1 MGMYRLSLVKLG
13 CWMNISAPLATV
25 AAGVLVEQ
33 VKKSRIMEAMP
44 GEQHL
49 NGLELTALESMDL
62 WVSAEHTI

>member
-1 MGMYRLSLVKLG
+1 
-13 CWMNISAPLATV
+13 
-25 AAGVLVEQ
+25 
-33 VKKSRIMEAMP
+33 MEAMP